1 METNNIY
8 VHFDH
13 NGQDIKNYSIERV
26 SVHPSGGDLYEGRE
40 WVLTTTNRK
49 YRYNGTDVVL
59 MAEESDVIRTFST
72 ATAANFSAI
81 TGSSIIYCDT
91 TSNDVTIDL
100 PTAATSAGLKYV
112 IKRIS
117 GTTNNVIIDANGSE
131 LIDGESTIVMYDQY
145 DSLTVHCDG
154 NQWYVII

>member
-13 NGQDIKNYSIERV
+13 NGQDIKNYSIEKV
-26 SVHPSGGDLYEGRE
+26 SSHPTGVGLYKGRE
-40 WVLTTTNRK
+40 WVLTTDNRK
-49 YRYNGTDVVL
+49 YRYDGTNIVM
-59 MAEESDVIRTFST
+59 MAEESDVISTFST
-72 ATAANFSAI
+72 TTAANFSAI
-81 TGSSIIYCDT
+81 TGNSIIYCDT
-91 TSNDVTIDL
+91 TSNSVTVDL
-100 PTAATSAGLKYV
+100 PAASTSGGLKYV

-117 GTTNNVIIDANGSE
+117 GTTNNVTIDPSGSE
-131 LIDGESTIVMYDQY
+131 LVDGESTIVMYDQY